1 MSADATVAVDKPG
14 GPRSRRG
21 ARTRERLLDAAKQ
34 IFEED
39 GFLDARISDIAQ
51 RAEVAHGSFY
61 YYFES
66 KEEIFREVAAAVD
79 DQLSAPLEH
88 VILAPSNV
96 PARER
101 IREAIARHF
110 ESYRAEARLMG
121 VIEEV
126 SRYDEQVNAMRME
139 RHRRYAD
146 QIADSI
152 RQLQRRHLADPELD
166 PVVAAAALGAL
177 TYRFAEIWL
186 VEGAVECS
194 FDDAVDQVS
203 RMFENALQLR
213 SRDAANDAT
222 DDPDDATDEA
232 AVRP

>member
-1 MSADATVAVDKPG
+1 MSADAVTAADKSAV
-14 GPRSRRG
+14 PRSPRG
-21 ARTRERLLDAAKQ
+21 AKTRERLLEAAKQ
-34 IFEED
+34 VFEED

-79 DQLSAPLEH
+79 EQLSAPLGH
-88 VILAPSNV
+88 VILASSKV

-101 IREAIARHF
+101 IREAISRHF

-126 SRYDEQVNAMRME
+126 SRHDEQVNAMRME
-139 RHRRYAD
+139 RHRRYAE
-146 QIADSI
+146 QIAESI
-152 RQLQRRHLADPELD
+152 RRLQQHGLADPELD

-186 VEGAVECS
+186 VEGAIECS
-194 FDDAVDQVS
+194 FDDAVDQVA

-213 SRDAANDAT
+213 NRDAVA
-222 DDPDDATDEA
+222 
-232 AVRP
+232 

>member
-1 MSADATVAVDKPG
+1 MSADAVTAADKSAV
-14 GPRSRRG
+14 PRSPRG
-21 ARTRERLLDAAKQ
+21 AKTRERLLEAAKQ

-79 DQLSAPLEH
+79 EQLSAPLGH
-88 VILAPSNV
+88 IILASSKV

-101 IREAIARHF
+101 IREAIAQHF

-126 SRYDEQVNAMRME
+126 SRHDEQVNAMRME
-139 RHRRYAD
+139 RHRRYAE
-146 QIADSI
+146 QITESI
-152 RQLQRRHLADPELD
+152 RKLQRHGLADPELD

-194 FDDAVDQVS
+194 FDDAVDQVA

-213 SRDAANDAT
+213 SRDAVA
-222 DDPDDATDEA
+222 
-232 AVRP
+232 

>member
-1 MSADATVAVDKPG
+1 MAEGGSSDASVAVEKPS
-14 GPRSRRG
+14 GPRSLRG
-21 ARTRERLLDAAKQ
+21 AKTRERLVEAAKQ
-34 IFEED
+34 VFEKD
-39 GFLDARISDIAQ
+39 GFLEARISDIAQ
-51 RAEVAHGSFY
+51 RAGTAHGSFY
-61 YYFES
+61 YYFDS

-79 DQLSAPLEH
+79 EQLSAPLEN
-88 VILAPSNV
+88 VILAPSKV

-101 IREAIARHF
+101 LRQAIGRHF

-126 SRYDEQVNAMRME
+126 SRYDEHVNAMRMD

-146 QIADSI
+146 QIVESI
-152 RQLQRRHLADPELD
+152 RQLQARNLADPELD

-186 VEGAVECS
+186 VEGAVDCS
-194 FDDAVDQVS
+194 FEDGVDQVA

-213 SRDAANDAT
+213 SRDAVA
-222 DDPDDATDEA
+222 
-232 AVRP
+232 